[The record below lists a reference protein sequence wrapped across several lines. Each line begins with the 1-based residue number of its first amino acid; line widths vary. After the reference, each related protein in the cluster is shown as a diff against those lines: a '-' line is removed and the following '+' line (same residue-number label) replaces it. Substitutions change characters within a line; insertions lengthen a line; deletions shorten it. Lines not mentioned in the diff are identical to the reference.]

1 MTKKVNQITAHKFEG
16 GKLKL
21 SKHDKKA
28 LELSTIWETSL
39 TIFIDQI
46 EMSIEFK
53 KDQYTK
59 DEFIKILKQSKMILG
74 QVQNLNEKL
83 LNCLDVKEVE
93 KAILKSYKLLKS
105 IEES

>member
-1 MTKKVNQITAHKFEG
+1 
-16 GKLKL
+16 
-21 SKHDKKA
+21 
-28 LELSTIWETSL
+28 
-39 TIFIDQI
+39 
-46 EMSIEFK
+46 
-53 KDQYTK
+53 
-59 DEFIKILKQSKMILG
+59 MILG